1 MVLHKGLYPLGQLK
15 CFLDFSC
22 IYPLSFFNNLVY
34 FQVKGIALHTELFSV
49 SNGLLT
55 PTMKAKRP
63 ELRNYFRSQ
72 IDELYST
79 IKV

>member
-1 MVLHKGLYPLGQLK
+1 MVWTQRKGLYPLRGAESGFI
-15 CFLDFSC
+15 CPFSS
-22 IYPLSFFNNLVY
+22 YNSLVY
-34 FQVKGIALHTELFSV
+34 LQVKGIALHSELFSLD
-49 SNGLLT
+49 NGLLT